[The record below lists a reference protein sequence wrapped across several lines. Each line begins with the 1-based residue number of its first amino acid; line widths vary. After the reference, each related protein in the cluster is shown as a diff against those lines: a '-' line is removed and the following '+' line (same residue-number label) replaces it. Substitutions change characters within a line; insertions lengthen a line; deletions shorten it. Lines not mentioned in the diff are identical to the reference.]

1 MWGQSGCSLIQ
12 FFSMPAVSSRQ
23 PRPASIDVVL
33 PTYNGAAYLEAQL
46 ASIQA
51 QTLRPSRVLLRDDGS
66 SDGTADLIAQLQQ
79 RYGAWLQVLPPDGNL
94 GCTANVN
101 RLLEASSAPYVALAD
116 QDDLWLPQKLEQAL
130 ALMQQL
136 EGLHGADTPL
146 LVHSDLELVDG
157 QAQPLGSR
165 YLQRQRLDPQRTDPV
180 DLALTNVVTG
190 CTALLNRALL
200 QKALPIP
207 AEALMHDWWLA
218 LVASAF
224 GKIAL
229 AEQPGVL
236 YRQHG
241 GNVLGAQGL
250 GLRYWRQRLQSLLA
264 DPAAG
269 GHTRAA
275 LQQAALFEQRYGCAI
290 SDLPP
295 LLQLPRWR
303 RWLAL
308 LQLPSGQRP
317 WKHGPLRTLGLYG
330 LLACLPR

>member
-1 MWGQSGCSLIQ
+1 MGLG
-12 FFSMPAVSSRQ
+12 AVVS
-23 PRPASIDVVL
+23 AAAIEVVL

-46 ASIQA
+46 ASIYV
-51 QTLRPSRVLLRDDGS
+51 QTLCPERVLLRDDGS
-66 SDGTADLIAQLQQ
+66 SDGTAALIAQLQE
-79 RYGAWLQVLPPDGNL
+79 RYGAWLQVLPADGNL

-136 EGLHGADTPL
+136 EALHGAATPL

-180 DLALTNVVTG
+180 DLVLTNVVTG

-200 QKALPIP
+200 HQALPIP

-224 GKIAL
+224 GEIAL
-229 AEQPGVL
+229 VQQPGVL

-241 GNVLGAQGL
+241 ANVLGAQGL
-250 GLRYWRQRLQSLLA
+250 GLRYWRQRMWGLLA

-275 LQQAALFEQRYGCAI
+275 LQQAALFEQRYGRPI
-290 SDLPP
+290 SVLPH
-295 LLQLPRWR
+295 LLELPRRR

-308 LQLPSGQRP
+308 LRLQATHRP